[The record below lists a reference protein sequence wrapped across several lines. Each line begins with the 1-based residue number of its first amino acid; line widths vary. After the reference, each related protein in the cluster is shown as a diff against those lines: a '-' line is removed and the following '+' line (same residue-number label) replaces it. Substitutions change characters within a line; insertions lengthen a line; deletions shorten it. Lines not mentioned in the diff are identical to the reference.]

1 MTAGPAV
8 VMVAPGIVSNVAIST
23 VGDKGRATWD
33 APEQDG
39 GSPVIDYRIRIST
52 DLVNWSTV
60 ISRTGTTNTSAT
72 FNLPDSKSYYVQV
85 AAINSINIGPYKNT
99 TTRIQVLPVVVPAP
113 TAAARESAAP
123 TPTPTPS
130 ATPTATPTPSA
141 TPTATATPTPTPSAT
156 PTATATPT
164 PTPTPSATPAPDLY
178 AGLEPVLSSVS
189 RTKNGFVF
197 YIDNWNPS
205 YTYRATTSSGVVT
218 LGRGRLGR
226 MPVTV
231 TGLEPGEAATVDI
244 AVSRTGYITETT
256 SKRGV
261 AKIAFGLTTRF
272 GTPTYRT
279 SAMSFILKISNYD
292 PRYEYDITSN
302 YGDLTIGT
310 PVGSTLTL
318 TVTGLNS
325 RTLRNTKISVTTSR
339 TGYAS
344 VTSSFVS

>member
-1 MTAGPAV
+1 
-8 VMVAPGIVSNVAIST
+8 
-23 VGDKGRATWD
+23 
-33 APEQDG
+33 
-39 GSPVIDYRIRIST
+39 
-52 DLVNWSTV
+52 
-60 ISRTGTTNTSAT
+60 
-72 FNLPDSKSYYVQV
+72 
-85 AAINSINIGPYKNT
+85 
-99 TTRIQVLPVVVPAP
+99 
-113 TAAARESAAP
+113 
-123 TPTPTPS
+123 
-130 ATPTATPTPSA
+130 
-141 TPTATATPTPTPSAT
+141 
-156 PTATATPT
+156 
-164 PTPTPSATPAPDLY
+164 
-178 AGLEPVLSSVS
+178 VLSAVS
-189 RTKNGFVF
+189 RTKDGFVF

-231 TGLEPGEAATVDI
+231 TDLEPGEAATVDI
-244 AVSRTGYITETT
+244 AVSRTGYITETA

-279 SAMSFILKISNYD
+279 SAMSFIVKISNYD

-344 VTSSFVS
+344 VTSSFTS

>member
-1 MTAGPAV
+1 LV
-8 VMVAPGIVSNVAIST
+8 PG
-23 VGDKGRATWD
+23 
-33 APEQDG
+33 
-39 GSPVIDYRIRIST
+39 
-52 DLVNWSTV
+52 
-60 ISRTGTTNTSAT
+60 
-72 FNLPDSKSYYVQV
+72 
-85 AAINSINIGPYKNT
+85 
-99 TTRIQVLPVVVPAP
+99 
-113 TAAARESAAP
+113 
-123 TPTPTPS
+123 
-130 ATPTATPTPSA
+130 
-141 TPTATATPTPTPSAT
+141 
-156 PTATATPT
+156 
-164 PTPTPSATPAPDLY
+164 
-178 AGLEPVLSSVS
+178 LSSVTA
-189 RTKNGFVF
+189 TKDGFAF
-197 YIDNWNPS
+197 SIDNWNPAF
-205 YTYRATTSSGVVT
+205 TYRATANAGVVT
-218 LGRGRLGR
+218 LGRGRLGK

-231 TGLEPGEAATVDI
+231 TGLNPGQDAVVGIE
-244 AVSRTGYITETT
+244 VSRTGYITETA

-279 SAMSFILKISNYD
+279 SAMSFIVKISNYD

>member
-1 MTAGPAV
+1 
-8 VMVAPGIVSNVAIST
+8 
-23 VGDKGRATWD
+23 
-33 APEQDG
+33 
-39 GSPVIDYRIRIST
+39 
-52 DLVNWSTV
+52 
-60 ISRTGTTNTSAT
+60 
-72 FNLPDSKSYYVQV
+72 
-85 AAINSINIGPYKNT
+85 
-99 TTRIQVLPVVVPAP
+99 
-113 TAAARESAAP
+113 
-123 TPTPTPS
+123 
-130 ATPTATPTPSA
+130 
-141 TPTATATPTPTPSAT
+141 
-156 PTATATPT
+156 
-164 PTPTPSATPAPDLY
+164 
-178 AGLEPVLSSVS
+178 VLSAVS
-189 RTKNGFVF
+189 RTKDGFVF

-244 AVSRTGYITETT
+244 ASSRTGYITETA

-279 SAMSFILKISNYD
+279 SAMSFIVKISNYD

-302 YGDLTIGT
+302 YGNLTIGT

-344 VTSSFVS
+344 VTSSFTS